1 MHIEKDQVRALLILG
16 ALAVL
21 FGLVLWLPLH
31 LQSNRLN
38 DRIAKAEKQ
47 LGMDRASTLGLGKL
61 ANEVIRLE
69 QVVSGAQKHVPA
81 SAQLAPF
88 LRDLSTELNALD
100 VTEREV
106 ETLPV
111 VAGPHYSIVPVNLQF
126 QSGFPETYHFLKRVE
141 SKRRLI
147 RINRLEIDG
156 RRDHESGQRE
166 VRIELATF
174 FTQPAGE
181 GVDDDG

>member
-1 MHIEKDQVRALLILG
+1 MRIEKDQVRALMILG
-16 ALAVL
+16 GLAVV

-31 LQSNRLN
+31 LQSSKLSE
-38 DRIAKAEKQ
+38 RIAKAEKQ
-47 LGMDRASTLGLGKL
+47 LGMDRASTMGLGKL

-81 SAQLAPF
+81 GAELAPF
-88 LRDLSTELNALD
+88 LRDLSTELNALN
-100 VTEREV
+100 VTDREV

-111 VAGPHYSIVPVNLQF
+111 VEGPHYSIVPVNLQF
-126 QSGFPETYHFLKRVE
+126 RSGFPGVYHFLKRVE

-156 RRDHESGQRE
+156 RRDDESGQRA

-174 FTQPAGE
+174 FTEPREQ
-181 GVDDDG
+181 GVRDD

>member
-1 MHIEKDQVRALLILG
+1 MRIEKDQVRTLIILG
-16 ALAVL
+16 LLAAV

-31 LQSNRLN
+31 MQTERLH

-47 LGMDRASTLGLGKL
+47 LGMDRASTAGLGKL

-69 QVVSGAQKHVPA
+69 QVVNGKQKHVPA
-81 SAQLAPF
+81 QADLAPF

-100 VTEREV
+100 VTRREV
-106 ETLPV
+106 ETLPIV
-111 VAGPHYSIVPVNLQF
+111 EGPHYSIVPVNLQF
-126 QSGFPETYHFLKRVE
+126 RSGFVESFQFLKRIE

-147 RINRLEIDG
+147 RINRFEVDG
-156 RRDHESGQRE
+156 RNESSEGGNA

-174 FTQPAGE
+174 FSEPRE
-181 GVDDDG
+181 GGNPDE